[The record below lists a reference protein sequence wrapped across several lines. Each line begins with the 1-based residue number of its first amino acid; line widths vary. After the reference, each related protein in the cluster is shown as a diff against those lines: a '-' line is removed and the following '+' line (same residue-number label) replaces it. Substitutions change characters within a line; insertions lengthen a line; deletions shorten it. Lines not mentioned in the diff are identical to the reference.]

1 MNLIIKWVVNALALF
16 IVANILPGIKLE
28 NFSSGMVAVLMIGL
42 LNVFVKPIL
51 LLFTLPINLVTLGLF
66 TFVINAVVLLL
77 AAAITPGFK
86 IDGFGTALLGSILL
100 TVVSTLLHSLI
111 K

>member
-1 MNLIIKWVVNALALF
+1 MSLIIKWVVNTLALF

-28 NFSSGMVAVLMIGL
+28 SFSSGMVAVLMIGF
-42 LNVFVKPIL
+42 LNVLVKPLL
-51 LLFTLPINLVTLGLF
+51 LLFTLPINIITLGLF
-66 TFVINAVVLLL
+66 IFVINAIVLIL

-86 IDGFGTALLGSILL
+86 IEGLGTALIGSILL
-100 TVVSTLLHSLI
+100 TIVSTILHSLV